1 MTLIKR
7 NTAIENFS
15 IYMPLPL
22 VYQMNNLGQKHM
34 FIDGDKFEEGD
45 KRNLIYQHYEGER
58 SLVVEKGFWLE
69 AQKQVGPTLFKNRVL
84 KELASYQKIVHI
96 TPEMRKARRGVKYAY
111 VEKKEI
117 E

>member
-45 KRNLIYQHYEGER
+45 KRNLIY
-58 SLVVEKGFWLE
+58 
-69 AQKQVGPTLFKNRVL
+69 
-84 KELASYQKIVHI
+84 
-96 TPEMRKARRGVKYAY
+96 
-111 VEKKEI
+111 
-117 E
+117 